1 MEKQNVKDLIL
12 LHLEAEERPLAWL
25 SRKTEIPYPTL
36 YSIFIQRIMNLSD
49 KNLEKINEAMG
60 TDFTKSQA
68 ISYVQNEIQLKQNN
82 PDDLFYWTN
91 VKNSLEKI

>member
-12 LHLEAEERPLAWL
+12 LHLEVEERPLAWL

-60 TDFTKSQA
+60 TDFT
-68 ISYVQNEIQLKQNN
+68 NN
-82 PDDLFYWTN
+82 
-91 VKNSLEKI
+91 

>member
-1 MEKQNVKDLIL
+1 MEKQNVKDSIL

-49 KNLEKINEAMG
+49 KNLDKINEVMG
-60 TDFTKSQA
+60 TDFTN
-68 ISYVQNEIQLKQNN
+68 Y
-82 PDDLFYWTN
+82 
-91 VKNSLEKI
+91 